1 MSGIINTTTVESTN
15 LQVSNIKDSTG
26 TNTAISIDTSGR
38 VTTPSRPLFYTRGYA
53 STIASATAINGVTP
67 NGTIRI
73 MLFDEVAINVGNHF
87 SNTTGKFTV
96 PIAGIYQVNFNIG
109 YKAANSYSKVA
120 LFLTN
125 SDDASYGYSLVWSSN
140 NHSYNSSA
148 ATVYVNA
155 SVNQEFAMCL
165 DTQYTTPNT
174 HIAYSSFGA
183 MLIG

>member
-1 MSGIINTTTVESTN
+1 MSGIINATN
-15 LQVSNIKDSTG
+15 LEVANIKDSTG
-26 TNTAISIDTSGR
+26 TNTAMTVDSSGR
-38 VTTPSRPLFYTRGYA
+38 ILTPSRPLFYSRGYA

-67 NGTIRI
+67 SGTIRI
-73 MLFDEVAINVGNHF
+73 MLFDEVAINIGSHF

-96 PIAGIYQVNFNIG
+96 PIAGIYQVNWNIG
-109 YKAANSYSKVA
+109 YKASNSYSKVA
-120 LFLTN
+120 LFLTS
-125 SDDASYGYSLVWSSN
+125 SDEPGYGYSLVWSSN

-155 SVNQEFAMCL
+155 SVGQEFAMCL

-183 MLIG
+183 MLVG

>member
-1 MSGIINTTTVESTN
+1 MTSIIKVNNIQNSSGTSALTIDGSGNVSVPNNLSTP
-15 LQVSNIKDSTG
+15 G
-26 TNTAISIDTSGR
+26 
-38 VTTPSRPLFYTRGYA
+38 RPLFYSRGYA

-67 NGTIRI
+67 SGTIRI

-96 PIAGIYQVNFNIG
+96 PVAGIYQVNFNIG
-109 YKAANSYSKVA
+109 YKAATNYSKVA
-120 LFLTN
+120 LFLTS
-125 SDDASYGYSLVWSSN
+125 SDDVGYGYSLVWSSN
-140 NHSYNSSA
+140 NHAYNSSA

-174 HIAYSSFGA
+174 HIAYTSFGA

>member
-1 MSGIINTTTVESTN
+1 MSTLKVGAIQSTTGNNAITVANSGDVTVPGNLLTTN
-15 LQVSNIKDSTG
+15 
-26 TNTAISIDTSGR
+26 
-38 VTTPSRPLFYTRGYA
+38 RPLFYSRGYA
-53 STIASATAINGVTP
+53 STISAATAINGVTP

-87 SNTTGKFTV
+87 SNTTGKFIV
-96 PIAGIYQVNFNIG
+96 PVAGIYQVSFNIG
-109 YKAANSYSKVA
+109 YKAANNYSKVA
-120 LFLTN
+120 LFLTS
-125 SDDASYGYSLVWSSN
+125 SDDASYGYSLIWTSN

-165 DTQYTTPNT
+165 DTQYATPNT
-174 HIAYSSFGA
+174 HISYSSFGA

>member
-1 MSGIINTTTVESTN
+1 MSGIIKATN
-15 LQVSNIKDSTG
+15 LEVTTIKDKTNS
-26 TNTAISIDTSGR
+26 NTAISIDTSGR
-38 VTTPSRPLFYTRGYA
+38 VTTPNRPLFYSRGYA
-53 STIASATAINGVTP
+53 STISSATAINGVTP
-67 NGTIRI
+67 SGTIRI

-109 YKAANSYSKVA
+109 YKAATNYSKVA
-120 LFLTN
+120 LFLTS
-125 SDDASYGYSLVWSSN
+125 SDNASYGYSLVWSSN
-140 NHSYNSSA
+140 NHAYNSSA

>member
-1 MSGIINTTTVESTN
+1 MSGIIKATN
-15 LQVSNIKDSTG
+15 LEVTTIKDKTNS
-26 TNTAISIDTSGR
+26 NTAISIDTSGR

-53 STIASATAINGVTP
+53 SMISSATAINGVTP

-96 PIAGIYQVNFNIG
+96 PVAGIYQVNFNIG
-109 YKAANSYSKVA
+109 YKNANSYSKVA
-120 LFLTN
+120 LFLTS
-125 SDDASYGYSLVWSSN
+125 SDNASYGYSLIWTSN
-140 NHSYNSSA
+140 NHQYNSSA

-165 DTQYTTPNT
+165 DTQYTVPHTNE
-174 HIAYSSFGA
+174 AYTSFGA